1 MSHLLRPRATK
12 KVVSMLLSPLIL
24 LSSFLGAAPA
34 RAQFVEA
41 APRTVPSAMGTVPA
55 ALGSAPAALT
65 APSFSLSAAAL
76 APAAAPGVV
85 SAAPVAAPAAALA
98 PALTALPAPAPLAA
112 AVAPARTSAAPAAKS
127 DSSPRTIV
135 GQLAQAVTSGFARS
149 IERFFDGGLERAP
162 ESAPA
167 YARGILTAPQAE
179 HRLQPGVRLDAK
191 PRPSDAGSVRV
202 NDFHTSPSQKLPNGA
217 SPIKLNANASDPAAV
232 EAALRA
238 LVDSDPA
245 KYGAASSDMAKVH
258 VQFVP
263 GDKSQGQADTYYA
276 IFRQWKK
283 GTEKD
288 GSPYYLLVDGGSLT
302 FVLKVFSDGKPTVMA
317 TEGRLYPGISSD
329 ILTVNYDDGQMQAIA
344 AKRMQSP
351 PDAAPSALRKFL
363 SRIWERVVQGAKKT
377 VPSAQPPQFLTR
389 TITQMNGAWRAMN
402 VYEAAD
408 LEGRPVIVAVDVKS
422 GEAFAWSAQQ
432 LLRDGGPIASGIGGA
447 AMARGTDLNT
457 TGSDHGPTTALPL
470 PFANVYDASGKV
482 VATTAADGTFTVP
495 GSASGPVQLTIKLN
509 GRYADTTDADA
520 AKNGDVSVTLTAT
533 PGQAVKATLN
543 PDGSN
548 PELEA
553 EVNGYIY
560 YSKQVD
566 WLKNSAGVTDERI
579 LAPLGGGVKANKHD
593 MPGNAYYS
601 PADDSLNLQAAATVT
616 FKDKLGRPHT
626 MSFENTAQPS
636 IIYHESTHRAVQILS
651 QIALTAEQSADAA
664 YRFVRFVM
672 EPVMNSGVNEAIADT
687 VSMFI
692 RGNPLIGEGF
702 FVTPPAGKPN
712 LIRTGEN
719 TTQFDPQNPD
729 PHAQGEAYMGF
740 TWTVRQALVS
750 ALGEAAGAAYAA
762 LLVVPT
768 TLYSQ
773 PQDVPT
779 AMLHVLI
786 SDMKTDGTIP
796 HEALIRAAAEA
807 HGPAIAPVTSPR

>member
-1 MSHLLRPRATK
+1 P
-12 KVVSMLLSPLIL
+12 
-24 LSSFLGAAPA
+24 
-34 RAQFVEA
+34 
-41 APRTVPSAMGTVPA
+41 
-55 ALGSAPAALT
+55 
-65 APSFSLSAAAL
+65 AL
-76 APAAAPGVV
+76 APA
-85 SAAPVAAPAAALA
+85 PAAAAVREHVSAPRSLA
-98 PALTALPAPAPLAA
+98 GRLAR
-112 AVAPARTSAAPAAKS
+112 AVSQGIS
-127 DSSPRTIV
+127 RTIENV
-135 GQLAQAVTSGFARS
+135 
-149 IERFFDGGLERAP
+149 FDG
-162 ESAPA
+162 APA
-167 YARGILTAPQAE
+167 YSRGILTAPRSG
-179 HRLQPGVRLDAK
+179 HRLHPGVHLDAK

-202 NDFHTSPSQKLPNGA
+202 NDFHLSPSHQLPNGA
-217 SPIKLNANASDPAAV
+217 APLKLNADASDPAAV
-232 EAALRA
+232 EKALRD
-238 LVDSDPA
+238 LVDADPA
-245 KYGAASSDMAKVH
+245 KYGANSADMAKVH

-263 GDKSQGQADTYYA
+263 GDKAQGQADTYYA

-283 GTEKD
+283 GAEKD

-302 FVLKVFSDGKPTVMA
+302 FVLKVLDDGKPTVMA

-329 ILTVNYDDGQMQAIA
+329 VLTVNYDDAQLQAFA
-344 AKRMQSP
+344 EKRLQSP
-351 PDAAPSALRKFL
+351 PDAAPSALKKFL
-363 SRIWERVVQGAKKT
+363 ARFWDRVVKGARKSA
-377 VPSAQPPQFLTR
+377 PSSEPAQFLTR
-389 TITQMNGAWRAMN
+389 TITQMNGAWRAVN

-432 LLRDGGPIASGIGGA
+432 LLRDGGPIASGVGGVVT
-447 AMARGTDLNT
+447 ARGTALNDA
-457 TGSDHGPTTALPL
+457 GSDHGPTSALPL
-470 PFANVYDASGKV
+470 PFANVYDQSGKV
-482 VATTAADGTFTVP
+482 VAVTDADGRFTVP
-495 GSASGPVQLTIKLN
+495 GASAGPVRLTIRLN
-509 GRYADTTDADA
+509 GRYADTTDADGD
-520 AKNGDVSVTLTAT
+520 KNGDVSVTMTAT
-533 PGQAVKATLN
+533 PGRPVTASLN

-601 PADDSLNLQAAATVT
+601 PSDDSLNLQAAATVT
-616 FKDKLGRPHT
+616 FKDKLGRPHKI
-626 MSFENTAQPS
+626 SFENTAQPS

-651 QIALTAEQSADAA
+651 QIALSAEQAASSA

-672 EPVMNSGVNEAIADT
+672 DPVMDSGVNEAIADT
-687 VSMFI
+687 VSMFM

-702 FVTPPAGKPN
+702 YVTPPAHGPN

-719 TTQFDPQNPD
+719 DTQYDPQNPD

-740 TWTVRQALVS
+740 TWTVRQALVA

-773 PQDVPT
+773 PKDVPT

-796 HEALIRAAAEA
+796 HEALIRQAAQA
-807 HGPAIAPVTSPR
+807 HGPAIADVPLR